1 MSAPREELVL
11 DIEGMTCASCVTKV
25 ERALSSVPQVEEASV
40 NLATRTAV
48 VRPVADVPA
57 ITDAVRRAGYLASP
71 HDHRAGPADREGRMY
86 RWRLA
91 LAVALT
97 VPVLLL
103 SFLVPMERWSRIL
116 AWALTTPVVFVAG
129 WPFLRVAARAARYR
143 TTTMDTLIALGSL
156 AAYGYSVWTSLAGD
170 GDHYFDTAA
179 VIVTLILVGKTLEAR
194 ARRTAGDAG
203 RVLRERG
210 AKEATVLVGGE
221 ERTVPVDRV
230 RPGDRV
236 VVRPGEKV
244 PADGVVNEGR
254 SWIDLSLLTGES
266 VPVDVGPGDEVVGA
280 SINGHGRLVVF
291 VTRTGTHARLAE
303 IGRLLEHAQSS
314 KAPIQ
319 RLADRVSAVFVPAV
333 LALAALTLAGWL
345 VAGASTGTALLHA
358 TAVVLI
364 ACPCALGL
372 ATPAAITSGAG
383 RAAEL
388 GALVAD
394 AEVFERAHRIDTIL
408 LDKTG
413 TVTEGSMTLA
423 RVVPAAGRSEDEV
436 LGLAAAV
443 EAGSEHPIAT
453 AVREGARSRGVIVPD
468 AQAHRITPGSGAEA
482 VTGQR
487 TVSVGRP
494 DSPPGPVESEGARLA
509 GEGFTTFAVRDEG
522 EVAGLVAVE
531 DAVKPGAAGAI
542 DRLRAMGLRVAMVT
556 GDRRATAEAIAS
568 RVGIEEVLADVM
580 PEGKVAEVAR
590 LRGEGRR
597 VAFAGDGLNDAPAL
611 ALADVGI
618 AMGTGTDVAIAAA
631 DVSLLGGDLR
641 AVPDVL
647 ALARRTYRVIEQ
659 NLVWAFGYNVVM
671 IPLAVA
677 GILTPAWAAAAMA
690 ASSLSVVLNA
700 LRLRRFR
707 GQRNTRGGPRV
718 VTQEVVVETD

>member
-1 MSAPREELVL
+1 MSAPHEELVL

-25 ERALSSVPQVEEASV
+25 ERALSSVPKVEEASV

-48 VRPVADVPA
+48 VRPAADVGA
-57 ITDAVRRAGYLASP
+57 ITDAVRRAGYLASL
-71 HDHRAGPADREGRMY
+71 HDHGGGPADREERMY

-91 LAVALT
+91 LAAALT
-97 VPVLLL
+97 APVLLL
-103 SFLVPMERWSRIL
+103 SFLMPEERWSRIL

-129 WPFLRVAARAARYR
+129 WPFLRVAVRAARYR
-143 TTTMDTLIALGSL
+143 TTTMDTLIALGSI
-156 AAYGYSVWTSLAGD
+156 AAYGYSVWTSLAGH

-194 ARRTAGDAG
+194 ARRVAGDAG
-203 RVLRERG
+203 RALRDRG
-210 AKEATVLVGGE
+210 AKEATVLMEGE
-221 ERTVPVDRV
+221 ERTVPIDRV

-244 PADGVVNEGR
+244 PADGVVKEGR

-303 IGRLLEHAQSS
+303 IGRLLEHAQGS
-314 KAPIQ
+314 KAPVQ

-333 LALAALTLAGWL
+333 LGLSALTFVGWL
-345 VAGASTGTALLHA
+345 AVGAATGTALLHA

-388 GALVAD
+388 GALFAD
-394 AEVFERAHRIDTIL
+394 AEVFERARRVDTIL

-413 TVTEGSMTLA
+413 TVTEGSMTFA
-423 RVVPAAGRSEDEV
+423 GVVPVAGRSEDEV

-443 EAGSEHPIAT
+443 ESGSEHPVAA

-468 AQAHRITPGSGAEA
+468 AGAHRITPGSGAEA
-482 VTGQR
+482 VIGRR

-494 DSPPGPVESEGARLA
+494 DQLPARLEAEAVHLA
-509 GEGFTTFAVRDEG
+509 GEGFTTSVVRDDA
-522 EVAGLVAVE
+522 EVAGLIAVE
-531 DAVKPGAAGAI
+531 DVVKPGAADAI
-542 DRLRAMGLRVAMVT
+542 AMLRAMGLRVVMVT

-568 RVGIEEVLADVM
+568 RVGIEEVLADVV

-618 AMGTGTDVAIAAA
+618 AMGTGTDVALAAA

-641 AVPDVL
+641 AVPDAL
-647 ALARRTYRVIEQ
+647 ALARRTYRVIGQ
-659 NLVWAFGYNVVM
+659 NLIWAFGYNVMM
-671 IPLAVA
+671 IPLAVI
-677 GILTPAWAAAAMA
+677 GMLTPAWAAGAMA

-707 GQRNTRGGPRV
+707 RNTPGGARV
-718 VTQEVVVETD
+718 VTHEVVVETD